1 MLGRVR
7 MDELKNKMAYYRQEA
22 KEGRYHNPY
31 DVENELNEILM
42 KMGIKKASVGIKL
55 EDEIFEIAELFWSM

>member
-1 MLGRVR
+1 MLGRMK

-31 DVENELNEILM
+31 DVENSLYEILL
-42 KMGIKKASVGIKL
+42 KLGIKKASVGIKL
-55 EDEIFEIAELFWSM
+55 EDEIYEIAELFWSM